1 MLIVHP
7 KIEGL
12 NETLG
17 MLNHLDAGLRDRK
30 PFHKQAGM
38 IVVAESQENFRA
50 GGNPKW
56 KPLSDVTIA
65 LRRKGKKYN
74 NPQPLRDTGQ
84 LMASIGN
91 KSKSGIYEIDP
102 AGITIGTALKQAKYL
117 HDGFET
123 KGFIS
128 GKKVPGRPF
137 LVLSVKG
144 KGRILEEAEIFVSR
158 RIKEAKA

>member
-1 MLIVHP
+1 MLAIHP

-12 NETLG
+12 PETLG
-17 MLNHLDAGLRDRK
+17 MLNFLDEGLRDRT

-38 IVVAESQENFRA
+38 VVVAESQENFRD

-65 LRRKGKKYN
+65 LRRKGGKNN

-84 LMASIGN
+84 LMASVGN
-91 KSKSGIYEIDP
+91 KSKDGVYEIDP

-128 GKKVPGRPF
+128 GKKVPARPF
-137 LVLSVKG
+137 LILSVKG
-144 KGRILEEAEIFVSR
+144 KGRILEEAEIFVR
-158 RIKEAKA
+158 RRTKEAKV